1 MSTEK
6 NKALV
11 RRWWEEA
18 FNARNLDVTDEVY
31 APSFV
36 YEAPGFELAP
46 GPEGVKEAL
55 RMQFSALPD
64 TRLTVDELFAEGD
77 KVVTRFTTRGMHT
90 GEGGF
95 FGIPPTGRRIATS
108 GITISRLANGKIVEA
123 WTQADALGMLQQMG
137 VISAPA
143 SAPGAPSPAPPTP
156 SGSRTAPG
164 GSAASPEANKA
175 VVRRYIDEVLSG
187 GRFELMDELF
197 APDYTSDA
205 FGQPMGRAE
214 FQQALAAM
222 RGAFSGLRVTVED
235 MVAEGDMVGV
245 RFKTSGTH
253 RAEFQGMPP
262 TGKSYEVGGIVTYRL
277 ADGRI
282 VEDRPI
288 YDQLSMLQQL
298 GAIPAPGQAG

>member
-77 KVVTRFTTRGMHT
+77 KVVTRFTTRGTHT

-95 FGIPPTGRRIATS
+95 FGIPPTGKRVATS
-108 GITISRLANGKIVEA
+108 GITISRLADGKIVEA

-137 VISAPA
+137 VIPAPVPA
-143 SAPGAPSPAPPTP
+143 AGAPQPPTSTP
-156 SGSRTAPG
+156 SSRAAIS

-175 VVRRYIDEVLSG
+175 VVRRYIEEVLSIG
-187 GRFELMDELF
+187 KFELMDELF

-205 FGQPMGRAE
+205 FGPPTGREE
-214 FQQALAAM
+214 FRQALAAM
-222 RGAFSGLRVTVED
+222 RAAMSGLRVTIED
-235 MVAEGDMVGV
+235 IVAEGDMVGV
-245 RFKTSGTH
+245 RFRTSGTH
-253 RAEFQGMPP
+253 TGEFRGMPP
-262 TGKSYEVGGIVTYRL
+262 TGKSYDIGGIVTYRL
-277 ADGRI
+277 AGGRI
-282 VEDRPI
+282 AEDRPL
-288 YDQLSMLQQL
+288 YDQLGMLQQL
-298 GAIPAPGQAG
+298 GVVPAPGQAG